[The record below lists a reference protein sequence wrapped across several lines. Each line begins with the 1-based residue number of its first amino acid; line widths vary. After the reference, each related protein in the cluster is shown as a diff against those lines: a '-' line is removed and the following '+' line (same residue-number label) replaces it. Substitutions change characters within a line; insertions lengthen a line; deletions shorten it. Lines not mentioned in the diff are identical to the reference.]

1 MKVKKVES
9 ILVVGGGTAGWL
21 TAGIIAA
28 KHGTSVSI
36 TVVESPNIKT
46 VGVGEGTWPTMKT
59 TLQEMGVSETDFLRQ
74 CDASFKQGA
83 KFCQWKTGEQ
93 SDYYYHPLM
102 LPRDFDEFNSA
113 PFWLD
118 QKSGESFSNSVCFQ
132 QALCEKNLA
141 PKTLTMPEYAGA
153 ANYAYHLDA
162 GKFAPFLTHHCT
174 KKLNVTHVKA
184 TVENVKLTDSG
195 EIDYLLTKEAGQL
208 EADLYIDCSGF
219 CSLLLGQALDVPFVD
234 KSDIL
239 FLDTA
244 IATHVPYPTE
254 NSAIAPHTLS
264 TAQTSGWIW
273 DIGLQSRRG
282 VGHVYSSK
290 YIDDQTAKQQLADY
304 LCTDVQSLETKTI
317 PMPCGHREKFWQKNC
332 VAIGLAAGFL
342 EPLEASALVL
352 VEMSAQFIRD
362 QLPAHTS
369 IMPIVEKRFNTTF
382 HYRWQR
388 IIDFLKLHYVL
399 SQRRDSEFW
408 CAQQDACSIPES
420 LQELL
425 NLWQYQPP
433 WRHDFLHKDE
443 VFPAASYQ
451 YVLYG
456 MGFKTHCREDE
467 VNKARY
473 QQLLEETSFT
483 KHRAIKALP
492 PTREL
497 LNTLHQHR
505 MQVI

>member
-273 DIGLQSRRG
+273 DIGLQSRRDRKS
-282 VGHVYSSK
+282 VV
-290 YIDDQTAKQQLADY
+290 
-304 LCTDVQSLETKTI
+304 
-317 PMPCGHREKFWQKNC
+317 
-332 VAIGLAAGFL
+332 
-342 EPLEASALVL
+342 
-352 VEMSAQFIRD
+352 
-362 QLPAHTS
+362 
-369 IMPIVEKRFNTTF
+369 
-382 HYRWQR
+382 
-388 IIDFLKLHYVL
+388 
-399 SQRRDSEFW
+399 
-408 CAQQDACSIPES
+408 
-420 LQELL
+420 
-425 NLWQYQPP
+425 
-433 WRHDFLHKDE
+433 
-443 VFPAASYQ
+443 
-451 YVLYG
+451 
-456 MGFKTHCREDE
+456 
-467 VNKARY
+467 
-473 QQLLEETSFT
+473 
-483 KHRAIKALP
+483 
-492 PTREL
+492 
-497 LNTLHQHR
+497 
-505 MQVI
+505 